1 MELAAFRSLVQDLSR
16 EIPAEFFDGV
26 AAVDVS
32 PRVVPHPLRADV
44 YTLGECIPFHIG
56 TDEVLSRVVL
66 YHGSFRALAAGQ
78 EDFEWERE
86 THETLLHEL
95 RHHLEWR
102 AGSEELETYDEAV
115 EQNLRR
121 LDGEPFDPVFYRDG
135 ERVEEGLYRVEDCIF
150 LERVVARV
158 PPTAEFGW
166 RGVQYRAALPDVSL
180 PAYVIVGGL
189 GDAPSGDVCLVF
201 LQKPRLRDLFSPRAA
216 VTEIEVDARPVD

>member
-16 EIPAEFFDGV
+16 EIPADFFDGV

-66 YHGSFRALAAGQ
+66 YHGSFRALAAGR
-78 EDFEWERE
+78 EDFAWERE
-86 THETLLHEL
+86 AHETLLHEL

-121 LDGEPFDPVFYRDG
+121 LDGEPFDPAFYRDG
-135 ERVEEGLYRVEDCIF
+135 ERVEEGLYRVEDCFF
-150 LERVVARV
+150 LERVVVKV
-158 PPTAEFGW
+158 PPTAEFAW
-166 RGVQYRAALPDVSL
+166 RGVRYRVALPDVSL

-189 GDAPSGDVCLVF
+189 DDAPSGDVCLVF
-201 LQKPRLRDLFSPRAA
+201 LRKPRLRDLFSLRAA
-216 VTEIEVDARPVD
+216 VTEIEVDAGPVD